1 MKRFRSLT
9 GKAILFLLFMWF
21 IWMLNF
27 TTRSILSPVLPLVED
42 EFGVTHARA
51 TSLFI
56 FTALG
61 YAPTVFFSSVYTKIL
76 GPRKSVMLSMVLL
89 GLICLAIPLV
99 KLFDLFYVI
108 TFILGIGAGL
118 YIPAA
123 IPLLTE
129 YYEEREWGKVIA
141 VHDSGAQISIA
152 VTPFL
157 ALLLLLFL
165 PWRGIFL
172 VIGFAL
178 LCCAA
183 LFWACS
189 EETHSSGSRKYF
201 RWELLKSKPLWII
214 ALMWTFMAG
223 STMGLYYV
231 APLYLTKELGLTVQR
246 ANAMFGISRIG
257 GAIVGISSG
266 FLVDRF
272 GSRKL
277 VLPLVVVT
285 GLLTALVAV
294 KDVWWTQVFLFAQAA
309 VSAGFYPIALVR
321 VSRMYDAESRGQ
333 AVGLMIT
340 LGVVG
345 LALFPYLLGVAGDLI
360 SFRVG
365 FVALGGLTMLS
376 AGLLRFLKEQR

>member
-1 MKRFRSLT
+1 MKRFGSLT
-9 GKAILFLLFMWF
+9 GRAILFLLFMWF
-21 IWMLNF
+21 VWILNF
-27 TTRSILSPVLPLVED
+27 TTRSILSPVLPLIED
-42 EFGVTHARA
+42 EFNVTHARA
-51 TSLFI
+51 TSIFT

-61 YAPTVFFSSVYTKIL
+61 YAPTVFFSSVYTKML
-76 GPRKSVMLSMVLL
+76 GHRKSVMLSIVLL
-89 GLICLAIPLV
+89 GLACLAIPLV
-99 KLFDLFYVI
+99 HIFNLFYAI
-108 TFILGIGAGL
+108 TLVLGVGAGL
-118 YIPAA
+118 YIPAV

-129 YYEEREWGKVIA
+129 YYEEKDWGKVIA

-172 VIGFAL
+172 VLGLAL

-183 LFWACS
+183 IFYANS
-189 EETHSSGSRKYF
+189 EETHVLGSPRYF
-201 RWELLKSKPLWII
+201 RWELLKSKPLWIV
-214 ALMWTFMAG
+214 ALIWTFMTG

-231 APLYLTKELGLTVQR
+231 APLYLTKELGLTVQK
-246 ANAMFGISRIG
+246 ANTIFGISRIG

-272 GSRKL
+272 RSDKF

-285 GLLTALVAV
+285 GLLTMLVAV
-294 KDVWWTQVFLFAQAA
+294 KDVWWIQVFLFFQA
-309 VSAGFYPIALVR
+309 VISAAFYPISLVR
-321 VSRMYDAESRGQ
+321 VSRMFDAESRGQ
-333 AVGLMIT
+333 AIGFLIT

-345 LALFPYLLGVAGDLI
+345 LATIPYLLGVSGDLI

-365 FVALGGLTMLS
+365 FVALGALTALS
-376 AGLLRFLKEQR
+376 AGLLYFLREQR